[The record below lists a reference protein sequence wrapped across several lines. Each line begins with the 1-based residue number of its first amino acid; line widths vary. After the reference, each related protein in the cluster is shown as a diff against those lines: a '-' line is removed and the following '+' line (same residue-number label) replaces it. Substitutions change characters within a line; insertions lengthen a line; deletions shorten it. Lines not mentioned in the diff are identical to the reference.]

1 MPVLDGIGALQKIKE
16 SHPNSKAIMVTAAG
30 QKTKMV
36 EAVKFGADEFIPKP
50 FEPEKLVAI
59 VEKIIG

>member
-1 MPVLDGIGALQKIKE
+1 
-16 SHPNSKAIMVTAAG
+16 MVTAAG

>member
-1 MPVLDGIGALQKIKE
+1 MLFDA
-16 SHPNSKAIMVTAAG
+16 SKMGGMSVK
-30 QKTKMV
+30 QMV